1 MKKLVLILTLVCICA
16 FAAPAFAN
24 PFSDV
29 AADHWAYDA
38 IDKLA
43 EDGIVVGN
51 PDGTYK
57 GNKTMTR
64 YEFATMI
71 ARAMA
76 ASEADDAKITA
87 ENKALIDKLAAEFG
101 SELDA
106 LGVRVT
112 ALENKVGNVKLS
124 GVARIRMVNEDFD
137 ADEDSNKYDMRIRLK
152 ATAQVNDKVTV
163 NARFTTDNVNLEDDN
178 GGNDRDARFDQYNVK
193 FASDRLTL
201 IAGRDDA
208 WLGKGT
214 IIDDN
219 LLGAQLVVPF
229 GPFTFAAISGR
240 LDTDDTGF
248 YETKKVYK
256 LNPETGVIKQEDEKV
271 AMGDL
276 NLTAFELNG
285 KVGKVGLG
293 FDYGWIEA
301 KQNDDVF
308 DDAPG
313 AREDKANVFGVNVDY
328 TFNDKV
334 NVWAEYVKT
343 DINWEANNGEKEDDD
358 AIFVGVNYQAHPRLG
373 FDLTYGCVGGA
384 SVVPGISTWSDGLDN
399 PLFRDCEKADM
410 WKVGVNYDLMKN
422 VNLYAD
428 YWNVSCDGVNAANES
443 KDYQRI
449 ETGLTFKF

>member
-43 EDGIVVGN
+43 DDGIVVGN

-64 YEFATMI
+64 YEMATLV

-76 ASEADDAKITA
+76 ASEADDAKISA

-112 ALENKVGNVKLS
+112 ALENKVGNVKLT

-137 ADEDSNKYDMRIRLK
+137 NSKDKNGNTDNNKYDMRIRLK
-152 ATAQVNDKVTV
+152 ATAQVNDNVTV

-178 GGNDRDARFDQYNVK
+178 GDNNNDARFDQYNVK
-193 FASDRLTL
+193 YANKNLVA
-201 IAGRDDA
+201 IVGRDDA

-229 GPFTFAAISGR
+229 GNEKQFTFAAISGR
-240 LDTDDTGF
+240 LDTDDTNFVGGLDKDDKPIV
-248 YETKKVYK
+248 T
-256 LNPETGVIKQEDEKV
+256 
-271 AMGDL
+271 DL

-293 FDYGWIEA
+293 FDYGWVEA
-301 KQNDDVF
+301 KKDNFSFDKNVND
-308 DDAPG
+308 
-313 AREDKANVFGVNVDY
+313 EDKANVFGVNADY
-328 TFNDKV
+328 AFNDKV

-343 DINWEANNGEKEDDD
+343 DIKLNAANGNEKDDD
-358 AIFVGVNYQAHPRLG
+358 AIFVGVNYQAHPRLAL
-373 FDLTYGCVGGA
+373 DLTYGCVGGA
-384 SVVPGISTWSDGLDN
+384 SVVPGISTWTDGLDN
-399 PLFRDCEKADM
+399 RCFYTAEKADM

-422 VNLYAD
+422 VTLYAD
-428 YWNVSCDGVNAANES
+428 YWNVSCDGNTPAGQSDN
-443 KDYQRI
+443 DYQRI

>member
-43 EDGIVVGN
+43 DDGIVVGN

-64 YEFATMI
+64 YEMATLV

-76 ASEADDAKITA
+76 ASEADDAKISA

-124 GVARIRMVNEDFD
+124 GVARIRMVNEDLD
-137 ADEDSNKYDMRIRLK
+137 KAGDKNKYDMRIRLK
-152 ATAQVNDKVTV
+152 ATAQVNDNVTV

-178 GGNDRDARFDQYNVK
+178 GDNNNDARFDQYNVK
-193 FASDRLTL
+193 YANKNLVA
-201 IAGRDDA
+201 IVGRDDA

-229 GPFTFAAISGR
+229 GNEKQYTFAAISGR
-240 LDTDDTGF
+240 LDKDDTTLGARIGDVVNDNV
-248 YETKKVYK
+248 KV
-256 LNPETGVIKQEDEKV
+256 D
-271 AMGDL
+271 DL

-293 FDYGWIEA
+293 FDYGWVEA
-301 KQNDDVF
+301 KKDNFSF
-308 DDAPG
+308 DKNG
-313 AREDKANVFGVNVDY
+313 NEDKANVFGVNLDY
-328 TFNDKV
+328 AFNDKV

-343 DINWEANNGEKEDDD
+343 DIELNAANGNEKDDD
-358 AIFVGVNYQAHPRLG
+358 AILVGVNYQAHPRLG
-373 FDLTYGCVGGA
+373 LDLTYGRIGGA

-399 PLFRDCEKADM
+399 KLFYVCEKADM

-422 VNLYAD
+422 ITLYAD
-428 YWNVSCDGVNAANES
+428 YWNVSCDGNTANNNDN
-443 KDYQRI
+443 DYQRI

>member
-43 EDGIVVGN
+43 DDGIVVGN

-76 ASEADDAKITA
+76 ASEADDAKISA

-112 ALENKVGNVKLS
+112 ALENKVGNVKLT

-152 ATAQVNDKVTV
+152 ATAQVNDNVTV

-178 GGNDRDARFDQYNVK
+178 GGNDRDRRG
-193 FASDRLTL
+193 SC
-201 IAGRDDA
+201 AG
-208 WLGKGT
+208 
-214 IIDDN
+214 N
-219 LLGAQLVVPF
+219 
-229 GPFTFAAISGR
+229 S
-240 LDTDDTGF
+240 
-248 YETKKVYK
+248 
-256 LNPETGVIKQEDEKV
+256 
-271 AMGDL
+271 
-276 NLTAFELNG
+276 
-285 KVGKVGLG
+285 
-293 FDYGWIEA
+293 
-301 KQNDDVF
+301 
-308 DDAPG
+308 
-313 AREDKANVFGVNVDY
+313 
-328 TFNDKV
+328 
-334 NVWAEYVKT
+334 
-343 DINWEANNGEKEDDD
+343 
-358 AIFVGVNYQAHPRLG
+358 
-373 FDLTYGCVGGA
+373 
-384 SVVPGISTWSDGLDN
+384 
-399 PLFRDCEKADM
+399 
-410 WKVGVNYDLMKN
+410 
-422 VNLYAD
+422 
-428 YWNVSCDGVNAANES
+428 
-443 KDYQRI
+443 
-449 ETGLTFKF
+449 